1 VQRCLCPRRRSRV
14 GRLNP
19 APATPPDIRRAVTNR
34 VIEMLERR
42 GVVTTKPEDRDECC
56 GLPRDED
63 GFCVHRPGHS
73 IYVDPDGTTP

>member
-1 VQRCLCPRRRSRV
+1 
-14 GRLNP
+14 
-19 APATPPDIRRAVTNR
+19 VTNR